1 MAPGAADPGLTGLAD
16 RGWVASDRM
25 TADDLQERPWGATDG
40 QVVDRH
46 GVHWLVGF
54 EGDATD
60 GAPDAT
66 DQATA
71 G

>member
-1 MAPGAADPGLTGLAD
+1 
-16 RGWVASDRM
+16 M

-46 GVHWLVGF
+46 GLHWLVGF
-54 EGDATD
+54 EGDASD
-60 GAPDAT
+60 GAPDAN